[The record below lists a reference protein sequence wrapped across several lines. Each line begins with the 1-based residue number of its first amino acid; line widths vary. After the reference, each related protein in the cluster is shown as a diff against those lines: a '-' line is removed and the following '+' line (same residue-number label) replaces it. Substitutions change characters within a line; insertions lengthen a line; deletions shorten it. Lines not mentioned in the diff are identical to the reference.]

1 MGNQNALRHGYYARE
16 AIEARQRA
24 RELVRQ
30 VKDTRQRLEEMEL
43 ADPAE
48 WFAFPRTGRPAPE
61 A

>member
-1 MGNQNALRHGYYARE
+1 MGNQNALKHGYHTRK

-30 VKDTRQRLEEMEL
+30 VKDTRQRLEAMEL

-48 WFAFPRTGRPAPE
+48 WFAFPRTGRQAPE
-61 A
+61 G